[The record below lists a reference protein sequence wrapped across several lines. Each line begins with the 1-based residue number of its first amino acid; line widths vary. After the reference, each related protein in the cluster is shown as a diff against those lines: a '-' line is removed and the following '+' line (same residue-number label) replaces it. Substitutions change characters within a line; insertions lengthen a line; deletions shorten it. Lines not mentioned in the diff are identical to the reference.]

1 MRRGG
6 ISHLV
11 KVEGDIVSM
20 WGCSSETHQGLEAV
34 VIGRH
39 RRQVH
44 DLRRGRGSESAVEA
58 KCEAVANDSSAMDAY
73 IGRGMTIKPENGH
86 R

>member
-1 MRRGG
+1 MRLC
-6 ISHLV
+6 HLSCLL
-11 KVEGDIVSM
+11 KVEGDTISM

-44 DLRRGRGSESAVEA
+44 DLRRGRVSESAVEA
-58 KCEAVANDSSAMDAY
+58 KCEAVANDC
-73 IGRGMTIKPENGH
+73 MTVKPENGH

>member
-1 MRRGG
+1 M
-6 ISHLV
+6 
-11 KVEGDIVSM
+11 EGDTISM

-44 DLRRGRGSESAVEA
+44 DLRRGRVSESAVEA
-58 KCEAVANDSSAMDAY
+58 KCEAVGQRLYDRKAGKWASLM
-73 IGRGMTIKPENGH
+73 GH
-86 R
+86 V